1 MVKRLNKNE
10 YLTIG
15 LCARHSA
22 QMGTNMRR
30 LSTMQLLPGMI
41 AARDVVGFDGEQLL
55 AQGTKLTDKLITK
68 LEMYGVLT
76 VFIEDSIPLPPPSE
90 LVAAPREP
98 SYSQRIRLT
107 PAFQEFKRE
116 YTLNLD
122 SFRSVINAVVEKNVK
137 LDIDALL
144 KQSLDIAA
152 LGQGQVGILAMLQNM
167 REYDDSTYTH
177 CINVALLCNVFAG
190 WLHFDKPQIELA
202 TSCGLL
208 HDLGKLLVPHNILTK
223 PSNLTENE
231 YEKIQQHPIDG
242 YQLLKAQGVNIH
254 IQNAALMHHERIDGS
269 GYPLHY
275 RGSQIDKYARIVA
288 IADVYDA
295 MTATRV
301 YRGPMCPF
309 RVIEIFES
317 EGFQKY
323 DVEFLLVI
331 LQNIVNTY
339 IQNRCRLSDGREGDI
354 IYINKDKLSRPVVQC
369 GTQYVNLAEYPDLT
383 VEALL

>member
-1 MVKRLNKNE
+1 MRPN
-10 YLTIG
+10 
-15 LCARHSA
+15 A
-22 QMGTNMRR
+22 QMGINMRR

-41 AARDVVGFDGEQLL
+41 AARDVIGFDGQQLL
-55 AQGTKLTDKLITK
+55 TQGTKLTDKLITK

-76 VFIEDSIPLPPPSE
+76 VFIEDSVPMPPPSE

-107 PAFQEFKRE
+107 PAFQEFKSE

-122 SFRSVINAVVEKNVK
+122 SFRTVINAVAEKNVK

-190 WLHFDKPQIELA
+190 WLHFGRSQIELA
-202 TSCGLL
+202 TACGLL

-231 YEKIQQHPIDG
+231 YERIQQHPIDG

-275 RGSQIDKYARIVA
+275 KGPQIDKYARIVA

-309 RVIEIFES
+309 RVIEIFET

-331 LQNIVNTY
+331 LENIVNTY

-354 IYINKDKLSRPVVQC
+354 IYINKDKLSRPIVQC

>member
-1 MVKRLNKNE
+1 MK
-10 YLTIG
+10 
-15 LCARHSA
+15 
-22 QMGTNMRR
+22 R

-41 AARDVVGFDGEQLL
+41 TARDVTDVDGQQLL
-55 AQGTKLTDKLITK
+55 PQGTELTDKLITK

-76 VFIEDSIPLPPPSE
+76 VYIEDSIPLPPPSE
-90 LVAAPREP
+90 MAAAPREP

-122 SFRSVINAVVEKNVK
+122 SFRSVINAVAEKHVK
-137 LDIDALL
+137 LDINALL
-144 KQSLDIAA
+144 KQALDIAS
-152 LGQGQVGILAMLQNM
+152 LGQGKVSILAMLQNM

-190 WLHFDKPQIELA
+190 WLHFDQAQIELA
-202 TSCGLL
+202 TTCGLL
-208 HDLGKLLVPHNILTK
+208 HDLGKLLVPYDILTK
-223 PSNLTENE
+223 PTSLTENE

-242 YQLLKAQGVNIH
+242 YQLLKEQGVNIH

-331 LQNIVNTY
+331 LENIVNSY

-369 GTQYVNLAEYPDLT
+369 GTQYVNLAEHPDLT

>member
-10 YLTIG
+10 SLTIG

-331 LQNIVNTY
+331 LENIVNTY